1 MKTHPTRTAQRGA
14 ATLAIAL
21 TLVFVIFLGVG
32 FANRGLLFEARTSAN
47 QYRAA
52 QAFEAAEA
60 GLEWAVALMNR
71 QTPVGDDC
79 LPSGD
84 STATVFRERE
94 LSSMQASCA
103 LVDGAWSCHC
113 PASGEPRAS
122 EAGDSTLSFSV
133 RFAAA
138 EQAGLLRLTSTGT
151 RAELNPTR
159 AQVQQ
164 LLGRVPGLDSPPAA
178 ALTVRGTPSIGS
190 AGFGAHHTDPAS
202 GSLTVHTGGAIDT
215 ASLRLV
221 SAPGTPAAASVLDQ
235 DADLSRM
242 TPEQL
247 FASLFRMDKTTWRTQ
262 PTVREVNCESA
273 CDGALT
279 QAVGSPV
286 THPLV
291 WLHGG
296 LRLHTPVQLGSPQR
310 PVLLV
315 VDGPV
320 ELHAAAVIHGM
331 VYSTDTSWTDTAGAS
346 LHGAVILQ
354 GDLQASGNTQIHHD
368 AAVLAAL
375 HQHTGSYARLPGSW
389 RDF

>member
-1 MKTHPTRTAQRGA
+1 MKPRQTQAAQRGA
-14 ATLAIAL
+14 ATLAITL
-21 TLVFVIFLGVG
+21 VLVFVIFLGVG
-32 FANRGLLFEARTSAN
+32 FANRSLVFEARSATN

-60 GLEWAVALMNR
+60 GLDWAVALMNR

-79 LPSGD
+79 LPSSDGA
-84 STATVFRERE
+84 ATLFRERV
-94 LSSMQASCA
+94 LSSMHASCV

-113 PASGEPRAS
+113 PASGEPRAAETS
-122 EAGDSTLSFSV
+122 GGTLSFSV

-138 EQAGLLRLTSTGT
+138 EQPGLLRLTSTGT
-151 RAELNPTR
+151 RAEVNPTH
-159 AQVQQ
+159 AQVQL

-178 ALTVRGTPSIGS
+178 ALTVRGTPSFGS
-190 AGFGAHHTDPAS
+190 ALFAAHHTDPAS
-202 GSLTVHTGGAIDT
+202 GGLTVHSGGTIDT

-242 TPEQL
+242 TPAQL
-247 FASLFRMDKTTWRTQ
+247 FASLFRMDKTTWQSQ
-262 PTVREVNCESA
+262 PVVREVNCENA
-273 CDGALT
+273 CDSALA

-286 THPLV
+286 TNPLV
-291 WLHGG
+291 WLQGG
-296 LRLHTPVQLGSPQR
+296 LRLNTPLQLGTPQR

-320 ELHAAAVIHGM
+320 ELHAAAVIHG
-331 VYSTDTSWTDTAGAS
+331 VIYSTASTWTDTAGAS
-346 LHGAVILQ
+346 IHGAAILE
-354 GDLQASGNTQIHHD
+354 GDLQASGNTQIQHN
-368 AAVLAAL
+368 AGVLAAL
-375 HQHTGSYARLPGSW
+375 HERTGSYARLPGSW

>member
-1 MKTHPTRTAQRGA
+1 MNTHPTRATQRGA

-21 TLVFVIFLGVG
+21 MLVFVIFLGVG
-32 FANRGLLFEARTSAN
+32 FANRSLLFEARTSVN
-47 QYRAA
+47 QYHAA

-60 GLEWAVALMNR
+60 GLEWAVVLMNR

-79 LPSGD
+79 LPSSD
-84 STATVFRERE
+84 SAATLFRERA

-103 LVDGAWSCHC
+103 LVDGVWSCHC

-122 EAGDSTLSFSV
+122 ERGGSTLSFIV
-133 RFAAA
+133 RFTAT
-138 EQAGLLRLTSTGT
+138 EQPGLLRLTSTGT
-151 RAELNPTR
+151 LADVNPTR

-178 ALTVRGTPSIGS
+178 ALTVRGTPSFGS
-190 AGFGAHHTDPAS
+190 ALFGAHHTDPAS
-202 GSLTVHTGGAIDT
+202 GGLTVHSGGAIDT
-215 ASLRLV
+215 ASLPLV

-235 DADLSRM
+235 DSDLFRM

-247 FASLFRMDKTTWRTQ
+247 FASVFRMDKTTWQSQ
-262 PTVREVNCESA
+262 PAVREINCESA
-273 CDGALT
+273 CDSALT
-279 QAVGSPV
+279 QTVGNPV
-286 THPLV
+286 TNPLV
-291 WLHGG
+291 WLQGG
-296 LRLHTPVQLGSPQR
+296 LRLDTPMQLGTPQR

-320 ELHAAAVIHGM
+320 ELHAAAVIHGV
-331 VYSTDTSWTDTAGAS
+331 VYSTASTWTDTAGAS
-346 LHGAVILQ
+346 LHGAVILE
-354 GDLQASGNTQIHHD
+354 GDLQASGPTQIHHN

-375 HQHTGSYARLPGSW
+375 HERTGSYARLPGSW